1 MSESKNRMK
10 LPRLVDDREK
20 SMLAP
25 HVQQYANAQ
34 SATKESFANINELS
48 EMFAGPC
55 ALNIDG
61 EGEWQFVPK
70 PPAGMPGMPG
80 IPQIVPPEADPAQT
94 DIEDTIVE
102 ATE

>member
-10 LPRLVDDREK
+10 LPRPVDEREK

-55 ALNIDG
+55 ALNING
-61 EGEWQFVPK
+61 EGEWEFVPK
-70 PPAGMPGMPG
+70 PSAAMPPMGM
-80 IPQIVPPEADPAQT
+80 PQIVADPSQT
-94 DIEDTIVE
+94 DIEDVIE